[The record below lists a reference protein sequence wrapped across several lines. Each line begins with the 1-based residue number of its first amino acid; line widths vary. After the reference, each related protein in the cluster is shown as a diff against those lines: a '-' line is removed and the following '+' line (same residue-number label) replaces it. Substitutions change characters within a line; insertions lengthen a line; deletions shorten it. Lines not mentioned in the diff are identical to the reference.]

1 MKRDYLKK
9 FKIKAIFAQTSI
21 FMSGILFDELIF
33 GPVHSRRLGI
43 SLGINLLPTN
53 NKFCNFN
60 CIYCE
65 CGWTNNKATKLVLPK
80 RTDFKRLLSEKL
92 QALQHTPN
100 EPDAIT
106 FAGNGEPTTHP
117 EFAGIIDDTLEA
129 RDLYA
134 PKAAVTVLS
143 NASMLHKKKVRD
155 ALVKVDKNIQKLDA
169 GTQLTFERLN
179 QPLGSLTLEKI
190 VNNLL
195 LIKDNLIIQT
205 LFVRGKYNGFFIDN
219 TTPEEISAWLELIKK
234 IRPAAVM
241 LYSVDRETPVKS
253 LEKIYGQE
261 LESIA
266 KMVEE
271 LGIHTEVYG

>member
-1 MKRDYLKK
+1 
-9 FKIKAIFAQTSI
+9 
-21 FMSGILFDELIF
+21 MSGILFDELIF

-117 EFAGIIDDTLEA
+117 EFAGIIEDTLEA

-143 NASMLHKKKVRD
+143 NASMLYKKKVRD

-169 GTQLTFERLN
+169 GTEIMFQRIN
-179 QPLGSLTLEKI
+179 QPLGNLTLEKI
-190 VNNLL
+190 VENLL
-195 LIKDNLIIQT
+195 LIKENLTIQT
-205 LFVRGKYNGFFIDN
+205 LFIRGENDGHSIDN
-219 TTPEEISAWLELIKK
+219 TTPEEISAWLKLINK
-234 IRPAAVM
+234 IRPAEVM
-241 LYSVDRETPVKS
+241 LYSIERETPAAGV
-253 LEKIYGQE
+253 EKVARKE
-261 LESIA
+261 LELIA
-266 KMVEE
+266 RQVQA
-271 LGIHTEVYG
+271 LGIKSVVFD

>member
-1 MKRDYLKK
+1 
-9 FKIKAIFAQTSI
+9 
-21 FMSGILFDELIF
+21 MSGILFDELIF

-143 NASMLHKKKVRD
+143 NASMLHKKKIRD

-190 VNNLL
+190 INNLL

-205 LFVRGKYNGFFIDN
+205 LFVRGKYNGYFIDN

-234 IRPAAVM
+234 IQPAAVM
-241 LYSVDRETPVKS
+241 LYSIDRETPVKS
-253 LEKIYGQE
+253 LEKISGQE
-261 LESIA
+261 LENIA

-271 LGIHTEVYG
+271 LGIHTEVFG

>member
-1 MKRDYLKK
+1 MKRDYRKK

-33 GPVHSRRLGI
+33 GPVRSRRLGI
-43 SLGINLLPTN
+43 SLGINLLPTS
-53 NKFCNFN
+53 NKYCNFN

-65 CGWTNNKATKLVLPK
+65 CGWTDNKSTKLVLPK

-143 NASMLHKKKVRD
+143 NASMLHKKKIRD

-169 GTQLTFERLN
+169 GTEIMFQRIN
-179 QPLGSLTLEKI
+179 QPLGNLTLEKI
-190 VNNLL
+190 VENLL
-195 LIKDNLIIQT
+195 LIKENLTIQT
-205 LFVRGKYNGFFIDN
+205 LFLRGENDGQNIDN
-219 TTPEEISAWLELIKK
+219 TSPEEISAWLKLINK
-234 IRPAAVM
+234 IRPAEVM
-241 LYSVDRETPVKS
+241 LYSIERETPAAGV
-253 LEKIYGQE
+253 EKIARKKLE
-261 LESIA
+261 LIA
-266 KMVEE
+266 SQVQA
-271 LGIHTEVYG
+271 LGVKAVVFD